1 MLLNVNVGVED
12 LKLSEFSL
20 EGIDLDLKGLL
31 LQQSLLIGVLSVS
44 QVVDDHLILIM
55 LILELEHVI
64 GSFVLSLLR
73 LLYDRKRVDILTY
86 FQLAVSD
93 TQFLNLCIR
102 FTKFLL
108 NFCLIGW
115 ILFKLVQ
122 SCLHLLSLPVERLRV
137 QISFLD
143 LLVETA
149 RVALDSRV
157 LMRRLF
163 PNNTLLKAAA
173 HWRLLRRMGQQAL
186 FVSIC
191 RFLSYNLVH
200 LTRKDFEPISQQVI
214 LNRQLTD
221 LVCLLDFLL
230 SLGFVMQLLDL
241 LDLPQPLVWLTGV
254 GASFVMARRVQAEF
268 LKTTTMTVANLSR

>member
-1 MLLNVNVGVED
+1 
-12 LKLSEFSL
+12 
-20 EGIDLDLKGLL
+20 
-31 LQQSLLIGVLSVS
+31 
-44 QVVDDHLILIM
+44 M

-64 GSFVLSLLR
+64 SSFVLSLLR
-73 LLYDRKRVDILTY
+73 LLDDRERVDILTY
-86 FQLAVSD
+86 FQLTVSD

-115 ILFKLVQ
+115 ILFELVQ
-122 SCLHLLSLPVERLRV
+122 TCLHLLSLPVERLRV

-143 LLVETA
+143 LLFETA
-149 RVALDSRV
+149 RVALDSCV

-173 HWRLLRRMGQQAL
+173 HRRLLRRRMGQRAL
-186 FVSIC
+186 FVSIR

-200 LTRKDFEPISQQVI
+200 LTGKNFEPISQQVI

-221 LVCLLDFLL
+221 LVGLFDFLL
-230 SLGFVMQLLDL
+230 SLRFVILLLDL

-254 GASFVMARRVQAEF
+254 GASFVLAGRVQAEF

>member
-200 LTRKDFEPISQQVI
+200 LTGKDFEPISQQVI